1 MIVLSPT
8 GYVFLL
14 LAEQNPLAL
23 TESILFL
30 VLPLLLVIRLVVVA
44 MQLGQ
49 NMSDH
54 DFLKRMDSW
63 SYPPLYLAARLFG
76 FAGSAD

>member
-1 MIVLSPT
+1 MKKVC
-8 GYVFLL
+8 
-14 LAEQNPLAL
+14 
-23 TESILFL
+23 ILFL

-54 DFLKRMDSW
+54 DFLIRMDSW
-63 SYPPLYLAARLFG
+63 SYPALYLAARIFG